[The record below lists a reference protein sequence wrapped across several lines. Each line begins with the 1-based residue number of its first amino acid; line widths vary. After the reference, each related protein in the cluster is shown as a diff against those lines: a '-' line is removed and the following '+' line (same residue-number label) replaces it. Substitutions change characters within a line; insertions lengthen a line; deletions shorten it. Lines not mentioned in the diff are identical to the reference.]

1 MKESFRHELKIP
13 KIIIQTWKTNKIS
26 GKIGDLINKL
36 KSNNPDFEYKFYT
49 DDDIVEFIKT
59 KYPEYYS
66 TFISFEYTIQK
77 IDFFRLIC
85 VYHYGGFYVDIDMD
99 INKSI
104 EPLCKY
110 DCVFPK
116 ESVINNNL
124 LNFKSQNMNI
134 ILGNYAFGA
143 SPKNSFIKL
152 CIDNIINKRIKLSD
166 IPNNNDRFESYVE
179 NTPSHMKKSQSY
191 IDHVLYTTGP
201 ILISQSYIDY
211 NFKDK
216 IKIIEPTPFK
226 IYAFGDYGK
235 HLAIGTWK
243 GMENIKT
250 RDKNP
255 NLTDLGYDIYYINL
269 KKSTERNSHMI
280 NTYKRITRIDAYN
293 GKTLNLYDNIYID
306 DKLIKTC
313 KPNELG
319 CSLSHISAIL
329 QAYDDNKDEVLIM
342 EDDMYISYKYL
353 WKKDIQTIINN
364 SPKDKQCI
372 QLHLIHP
379 TYVYNNIVNN
389 KDYAESRSDVITV
402 NGTVAPFPGTGCYYI
417 NRKGMEIIRKIYL
430 KNNKIVLKSDYCDGI
445 ADSDVIYTK
454 MKTYSYCKPLFD
466 HQIQNSIIHMDHLL
480 AHAGSLNLIES
491 YFSIFPNFNKYTNC
505 YICRKL
511 LNKNI
516 KNQYC
521 KKCDKNESLKELVVS
536 ANFRCNNAFY
546 DKIEWKNMVY
556 RENKNM
562 KNDINY
568 NLKILKEDSLNKI
581 ENNILFSCTTYLT
594 NHTKYEILK
603 KTLDTFIKYNK
614 DDLHL
619 INEFVIMMEYTENN
633 KRYLDKLK
641 QRYPNFIFI
650 QKNKN
655 QKGQAKS
662 LNMIIDKLKDYKL
675 WLHWEDSWYSIGP
688 ILKKAYDTL
697 NSSEINYLQLI
708 KKDNIY
714 NIPEINNQ
722 HLECKIINDYKI
734 IKPNE
739 MLKKM
744 WRYWEINDFDWSIWK
759 ESGWWPFFSLTP
771 LLTDTNI
778 ILTTGYFNE
787 DLNKWPFQF
796 EFEWSLRWIRKN
808 KIKLGVLKNINVI
821 RDEDR
826 EPTYKQKNY
835 ENWEKKLE
843 CREKKENYNRN
854 VKYYTLK
861 SDKLKIIFFWNLYCG
876 DTIIKEF
883 IYFVEEGYKYN
894 GNDIN
899 IEIGH
904 LNYNKYFVEINDYT
918 LKKFE
923 NYIKIL
929 VYCEPNKRILNYYN
943 FNTKKYDLE
952 WQTKYINEK
961 WIDKIINVKDINN
974 YLSQYHKREETRDNL
989 K

>member
-1 MKESFRHELKIP
+1 MKESFRHDIKEKFKKPFIKKHIHQIWIGNKEPPYIYINSWKDDYISKNKNWQYTLWNEEKIETIFQNNIKEQFINVLYKLYKQELTMMGKADIARIVILYYNGGVYIDADSVWINNKSLDSLIDKSFEKGFFCALEQEGCPYLTNGVIGSLSKHKNLLRLMNILANYEDIYLQLRENYQPWEITGPLLINQLDRSTITLFPSIYFYTISWHGIKDCHLHKKIKLPEESYMFQYGISTNDLDYSQEYESEFKIP
-13 KIIIQTWKTNKIS
+13 KIIIQTWKTNEIS
-26 GKIGDLINKL
+26 GKIGNLINKL
-36 KSNNPDFEYKFYT
+36 KYNNPNFEYKFYT

-85 VYHYGGFYVDIDMD
+85 VYHYGGFYFDIDME

-116 ESVINNNL
+116 ESDINDDL
-124 LNFKSQNMNI
+124 LNFKNQNMNI
-134 ILGNYAFGA
+134 LLGNYAFGA

-201 ILISQSYIDY
+201 VLVSQSYIDY

-216 IKIIEPTPFK
+216 IKIIELTPFK
-226 IYAFGDYGK
+226 IYTFGDYGK
-235 HLAIGTWK
+235 HLEIGTWK

-250 RDKNP
+250 RDKN
-255 NLTDLGYDIYYINL
+255 
-269 KKSTERNSHMI
+269 
-280 NTYKRITRIDAYN
+280 
-293 GKTLNLYDNIYID
+293 
-306 DKLIKTC
+306 
-313 KPNELG
+313 
-319 CSLSHISAIL
+319 
-329 QAYDDNKDEVLIM
+329 
-342 EDDMYISYKYL
+342 
-353 WKKDIQTIINN
+353 
-364 SPKDKQCI
+364 
-372 QLHLIHP
+372 
-379 TYVYNNIVNN
+379 
-389 KDYAESRSDVITV
+389 
-402 NGTVAPFPGTGCYYI
+402 
-417 NRKGMEIIRKIYL
+417 
-430 KNNKIVLKSDYCDGI
+430 
-445 ADSDVIYTK
+445 
-454 MKTYSYCKPLFD
+454 
-466 HQIQNSIIHMDHLL
+466 
-480 AHAGSLNLIES
+480 
-491 YFSIFPNFNKYTNC
+491 
-505 YICRKL
+505 
-511 LNKNI
+511 
-516 KNQYC
+516 
-521 KKCDKNESLKELVVS
+521 
-536 ANFRCNNAFY
+536 
-546 DKIEWKNMVY
+546 MVY
-556 RENKNM
+556 RKNKNM

-808 KIKLGVLKNINVI
+808 KIKLGVFKNINVI

-826 EPTYKQKNY
+826 ESTYKQKNY
-835 ENWEKKLE
+835 ENWEKNLE

-861 SDKLKIIFFWNLYCG
+861 SDKLKIIFFG
-876 DTIIKEF
+876 
-883 IYFVEEGYKYN
+883 IYIVV
-894 GNDIN
+894 I
-899 IEIGH
+899 
-904 LNYNKYFVEINDYT
+904 
-918 LKKFE
+918 
-923 NYIKIL
+923 
-929 VYCEPNKRILNYYN
+929 
-943 FNTKKYDLE
+943 
-952 WQTKYINEK
+952 
-961 WIDKIINVKDINN
+961 
-974 YLSQYHKREETRDNL
+974 
-989 K
+989 